1 MITKIPKFEFMT
13 IYPRTEK
20 PMNMIKVS
28 KKVLS
33 LTMLV
38 CLAWTATL
46 AQNQEDIATFLN
58 AGGKD
63 ASKLISAYI
72 EPTVKSLS
80 YGMTGNW
87 YNTAATH
94 KTLGIDFGVSVNL
107 AMIPTSDDYFNPNK
121 LGLSVTTY
129 DGARDKDS
137 SGPYDPTRKAP
148 TFFGPK
154 DETSYSA
161 TYDPDGNGTLP
172 SQTVSFSGPEGLAVK
187 DKIGFAGIP
196 VPVAQ
201 LGIGIVKNTDLKLRF
216 IPKVEA
222 GQSSISMFGVGVQ
235 HDIKQH
241 IRGIKLLPFDLSVL
255 VAYNSLKGE
264 TDLSY
269 TNVDPGDSRPGST
282 DGMGEYKFNSWV
294 YQLLVSK
301 RIAVLTVYGGV
312 GYSMINTKVN
322 INGTYT
328 IQATPDDFEVK
339 DPVAMSIKNKSM
351 RFTAG
356 MRLKFGPIYLM
367 GDYTLQK
374 YKMINVGLGFSIREN
389 KSVL

>member
-1 MITKIPKFEFMT
+1 MITKIPNLGFMT
-13 IYPRTEK
+13 NTLNRKLT
-20 PMNMIKVS
+20 NMIKVS
-28 KKVLS
+28 KKVL
-33 LTMLV
+33 LPAMLLGV
-38 CLAWTATL
+38 TFSAAF
-46 AQNQEDIATFLN
+46 AQNQEDIARFLN

-94 KTLGIDFGVSVNL
+94 KTLGFDFGVSVNL
-107 AMIPTSDDYFNPNK
+107 AMIPTSENYFDPTK
-121 LGLSVTTY
+121 LNLDVTTFN
-129 DGARDKDS
+129 GNS
-137 SGPYDPTRKAP
+137 TRPGKGAP

-154 DETSYSA
+154 DRTTYSA
-161 TYDPDGNGTLP
+161 SYDPDGSGSLPTQTL
-172 SQTVSFSGPEGLAVK
+172 TFSGPEGLGVK
-187 DKIGFAGIP
+187 DEIGFAGIP

-201 LGIGIVKNTDLKLRF
+201 LAVGIVKNTDLKLRF

-222 GQSSISMFGVGVQ
+222 GGSSVSMFGVGIQ

-269 TNVDPGDSRPGST
+269 QNTGPSDTRPGST

-322 INGTYT
+322 VNGTYT
-328 IQATPDDFEVK
+328 IQATPDDFEVT
-339 DPVAMSIKNKSM
+339 DPVAMTIKNKSM

-356 MRLKFGPIYLM
+356 MRLKFGPVYFM

-374 YKMINVGLGFSIREN
+374 YKMINVGFGFSIREN
-389 KSVL
+389 KGIL